1 MQNTLTKNI
10 IYKILHQIILF
21 IFPLILTPYI
31 SRVLGAKSLGIYSFY
46 SSISIYFSYLAML
59 GINIYGN
66 RAIAQVKEND
76 LKVKKVF
83 TNIYVLQFIASIIS
97 ILLYLIFILIS
108 KNKIISIIMI
118 MNILTSLF
126 NINWLYFGQEKFKP
140 VIFTQLIAKT
150 LITILIFVFVKNGNS
165 LVIYSLLKC
174 SSDLI
179 FNIIL
184 FVFSI
189 KYIKLNN
196 ISKTNIKNNLKPCL
210 LLFIPAI
217 ATTIYQQTDKV
228 MIGIL
233 VNKTEVG
240 YYECASKLITITLG
254 LVSAVLTVI
263 SPKMSNLIS
272 RKKDDDSKK
281 LFNNSINYI
290 LCLATA
296 ISFGIISISKEFV
309 PLFFGSSYKSS
320 INLTIGLAVSLL
332 FVSFSNSLKLLYLIP
347 EEKDKIYTN
356 SVIYGTILNII
367 LNYVLI
373 NKYNAMGAVISTVIT
388 ELFVLIYQILKI
400 KNDLNLHNIIKNLII
415 YIIFGIIMYSIVS
428 LVATIDISLIYKT
441 IIEILTGI
449 IIYVTLCLIYFIKTK
464 NKI

>member
-1 MQNTLTKNI
+1 MYKTLTKNI
-10 IYKILHQIILF
+10 TYKILHQIILF

-31 SRVLGAKSLGIYSFY
+31 SRVLGVKSLGIYSFY
-46 SSISIYFSYLAML
+46 YSISIYFSYLAML

-76 LKVKKVF
+76 KTLKKVF

-97 ILLYLIFILIS
+97 LLLYLIFILIS

-126 NINWLYFGQEKFKP
+126 NINWFYFGQEKFKP
-140 VIFTQLIAKT
+140 VIFTQLIIKT
-150 LITILIFVFVKNGNS
+150 LITILIFVFVKNENS
-165 LVIYSLLKC
+165 LILYSLLKC

-184 FVFSI
+184 FIFSI
-189 KYIKLNN
+189 KYIKFNN
-196 ISKTNIKNNLKPCL
+196 ISKTSVKNNLKPCL
-210 LLFIPAI
+210 LLFIPAL

-347 EEKDKIYTN
+347 KEKDKIYTN

-367 LNYVLI
+367 LNYILI
-373 NKYNAMGAVISTVIT
+373 SKYNAMGAVISTVIT

-428 LVATIDISLIYKT
+428 LVATINMSLIYKT
-441 IIEILTGI
+441 IVEILTGI
-449 IIYVTLCLIYFIKTK
+449 IVYVTLCLIYFTKTK

>member
-1 MQNTLTKNI
+1 MYKTLTKNI
-10 IYKILHQIILF
+10 TYKILHQIILF

-31 SRVLGAKSLGIYSFY
+31 SRVLGVKSLGIYAFY
-46 SSISIYFSYLAML
+46 YSISIYFSYLAML

-76 LKVKKVF
+76 KTLKKVF

-97 ILLYLIFILIS
+97 LLLYLIFILIS

-126 NINWLYFGQEKFKP
+126 NINWFYFGQEKFKP
-140 VIFTQLIAKT
+140 VIFTQLIIKT
-150 LITILIFVFVKNGNS
+150 LITTLIFVFVKNENS
-165 LVIYSLLKC
+165 LIIYSLLKC

-184 FVFSI
+184 FIFSI
-189 KYIKLNN
+189 KYIKFNN
-196 ISKTNIKNNLKPCL
+196 ISKTSVKNNLKPCL
-210 LLFIPAI
+210 LLFIPAL

-281 LFNNSINYI
+281 LFNNSINCI

-296 ISFGIISISKEFV
+296 ISFGVISISKEFV

-347 EEKDKIYTN
+347 KEKDKIYTN

-367 LNYVLI
+367 LNYI
-373 NKYNAMGAVISTVIT
+373 FISKYNAMGAVISTVIT

-428 LVATIDISLIYKT
+428 LVATINMSLIYKT
-441 IIEILTGI
+441 IVEILTGI
-449 IIYVTLCLIYFIKTK
+449 IVYVTLCLIYFTKTK

>member
-1 MQNTLTKNI
+1 MYKTLTKNI
-10 IYKILHQIILF
+10 TYKILHQIILF

-31 SRVLGAKSLGIYSFY
+31 SRVLGVKSLGIYSFY
-46 SSISIYFSYLAML
+46 YSISIYFSYLAML

-76 LKVKKVF
+76 KTLKKVF

-97 ILLYLIFILIS
+97 LLLYLIFILIS

-126 NINWLYFGQEKFKP
+126 NINWFYFGQEKFKP
-140 VIFTQLIAKT
+140 VIFTQLIIKT
-150 LITILIFVFVKNGNS
+150 LITILIFVFVKNENS
-165 LVIYSLLKC
+165 LILYSLLKC

-184 FVFSI
+184 FIFSI
-189 KYIKLNN
+189 KYIKFNN
-196 ISKTNIKNNLKPCL
+196 ISKTSVKNNLKPCL
-210 LLFIPAI
+210 LLFIPAL

-347 EEKDKIYTN
+347 KEKDKIYTN

-367 LNYVLI
+367 LNYILI
-373 NKYNAMGAVISTVIT
+373 SKYNAMGAVISTVLT

-400 KNDLNLHNIIKNLII
+400 KNNLNLHNIIKNLII

-428 LVATIDISLIYKT
+428 LVATINMSLIYKT
-441 IIEILTGI
+441 IVEILTGI
-449 IIYVTLCLIYFIKTK
+449 IVYVTLCLIYFTKTK

>member
-1 MQNTLTKNI
+1 MYKTLTKNI
-10 IYKILHQIILF
+10 TYKILHQIILF

-31 SRVLGAKSLGIYSFY
+31 SRVLGVKSLGIYAFY
-46 SSISIYFSYLAML
+46 YSISIYFSYLAML

-76 LKVKKVF
+76 KTLKKVF

-97 ILLYLIFILIS
+97 LLLYLIFILIS

-126 NINWLYFGQEKFKP
+126 NINWFYFGQEKFKP
-140 VIFTQLIAKT
+140 VIFTQLIIKT
-150 LITILIFVFVKNGNS
+150 LITILIFVFVKNENS
-165 LVIYSLLKC
+165 LIIYSLLKC

-184 FVFSI
+184 FIFSI
-189 KYIKLNN
+189 KYIKFNN
-196 ISKTNIKNNLKPCL
+196 ISKTSVKNNLKPCL
-210 LLFIPAI
+210 LLFIPAL

-309 PLFFGSSYKSS
+309 PLFFGNSYKSS

-347 EEKDKIYTN
+347 KEKDKIYTN

-367 LNYVLI
+367 LNYI
-373 NKYNAMGAVISTVIT
+373 FISKYNAMGAVISTVFT

-400 KNDLNLHNIIKNLII
+400 KNNLNLHNIIKNLII

-428 LVATIDISLIYKT
+428 LVATINMSLIYKT
-441 IIEILTGI
+441 IVEILTGI
-449 IIYVTLCLIYFIKTK
+449 IVYVTLFLIYFTKTK

>member
-1 MQNTLTKNI
+1 MYKTLTKNI
-10 IYKILHQIILF
+10 TYKILHQIILF

-31 SRVLGAKSLGIYSFY
+31 SRVLGVKSLGIYSFY
-46 SSISIYFSYLAML
+46 YSISIYFSYLAML

-76 LKVKKVF
+76 KTLKKVF

-97 ILLYLIFILIS
+97 LLLYLIFILIS

-126 NINWLYFGQEKFKP
+126 NINWFYFGQEKFKP
-140 VIFTQLIAKT
+140 VIFTQLIIKT
-150 LITILIFVFVKNGNS
+150 LITILIFVFVKNENS
-165 LVIYSLLKC
+165 LILYSLLKC

-184 FVFSI
+184 FIFSI
-189 KYIKLNN
+189 KYIKFNN
-196 ISKTNIKNNLKPCL
+196 ISKTSVKNNLKPCL
-210 LLFIPAI
+210 LLFIPAL

-296 ISFGIISISKEFV
+296 ISFGVISISKEFV

-320 INLTIGLAVSLL
+320 INLTIGLTVSLL

-347 EEKDKIYTN
+347 KEKDKIYTN
-356 SVIYGTILNII
+356 SIIYGTILNIT
-367 LNYVLI
+367 LNYI
-373 NKYNAMGAVISTVIT
+373 FISKYNAMGAVISTVIT

-400 KNDLNLHNIIKNLII
+400 KNDLNLHNIIKNLIM

-428 LVATIDISLIYKT
+428 LVATINISLIYKT
-441 IIEILTGI
+441 IVEILTGI
-449 IIYVTLCLIYFIKTK
+449 IVYVTLCLIYFTK
-464 NKI
+464 NKNKI

>member
-1 MQNTLTKNI
+1 MYKTLTKNI
-10 IYKILHQIILF
+10 TYKILHQIILF

-31 SRVLGAKSLGIYSFY
+31 SRVLGVKSLGIYAFY
-46 SSISIYFSYLAML
+46 YSISIYFSYLAML

-76 LKVKKVF
+76 KTLKKVF

-97 ILLYLIFILIS
+97 LLLYLIFILIS

-126 NINWLYFGQEKFKP
+126 NINWFYFGQEKFKP
-140 VIFTQLIAKT
+140 VIFTQLIIKT
-150 LITILIFVFVKNGNS
+150 LITILIFVFVKNENS
-165 LVIYSLLKC
+165 LIIYSILKC

-184 FVFSI
+184 FIFSI
-189 KYIKLNN
+189 KYIKFNN
-196 ISKTNIKNNLKPCL
+196 ISKTSVKNNLKPCL
-210 LLFIPAI
+210 LLFIPAL

-309 PLFFGSSYKSS
+309 PLFFGNSYKSS

-347 EEKDKIYTN
+347 KEKDKIYTN
-356 SVIYGTILNII
+356 SVIYGTILNIT
-367 LNYVLI
+367 LNYI
-373 NKYNAMGAVISTVIT
+373 FISKYNAMGAVISTVFT

-428 LVATIDISLIYKT
+428 LVATINMSLIYKT
-441 IIEILTGI
+441 IVEILTGI
-449 IIYVTLCLIYFIKTK
+449 IVYVTLCLIYFTKTK

>member
-1 MQNTLTKNI
+1 MYKTLTKNI
-10 IYKILHQIILF
+10 TYKILHQIILF

-31 SRVLGAKSLGIYSFY
+31 SRVLGVKSLGIYSFY
-46 SSISIYFSYLAML
+46 YSISIYFSYLAML

-76 LKVKKVF
+76 KTLKKVF

-97 ILLYLIFILIS
+97 LILYLIFILIS

-126 NINWLYFGQEKFKP
+126 NINWFYFGQEKFKP
-140 VIFTQLIAKT
+140 VIFTQLIIKT
-150 LITILIFVFVKNGNS
+150 LITILIFVFVKNENS
-165 LVIYSLLKC
+165 LIIYSLLKC

-184 FVFSI
+184 FIFSI
-189 KYIKLNN
+189 KYIKFNN
-196 ISKTNIKNNLKPCL
+196 ISKTSVKNNLKPCL
-210 LLFIPAI
+210 LLFIPAL

-296 ISFGIISISKEFV
+296 ISFGIIGISKEFV

-347 EEKDKIYTN
+347 KEKDKIYTN

-367 LNYVLI
+367 SNYILI

-415 YIIFGIIMYSIVS
+415 YIVFGVIMYSIVS
-428 LVATIDISLIYKT
+428 LVATINMSLIHKT
-441 IIEILTGI
+441 IVEILTGI
-449 IIYVTLCLIYFIKTK
+449 IVYVTLCLIYFTKTK

>member
-1 MQNTLTKNI
+1 MYKTLTKNI
-10 IYKILHQIILF
+10 TYKILHQIILF

-31 SRVLGAKSLGIYSFY
+31 SRVLGVKSLGIYSFY
-46 SSISIYFSYLAML
+46 YSISIYFSYLAML

-76 LKVKKVF
+76 KTLKKVF

-97 ILLYLIFILIS
+97 LLLYLIFILIS

-126 NINWLYFGQEKFKP
+126 NINWFYFGQEKFKP
-140 VIFTQLIAKT
+140 VIFTQLIIKT
-150 LITILIFVFVKNGNS
+150 LITILIFVFVKNENS
-165 LVIYSLLKC
+165 LIIYSILKC

-184 FVFSI
+184 FIFSI
-189 KYIKLNN
+189 KYIKFNN
-196 ISKTNIKNNLKPCL
+196 ISKTSVKNNLKPCL
-210 LLFIPAI
+210 LLFIPAL

-347 EEKDKIYTN
+347 KEKDKIYTN

-367 LNYVLI
+367 LNYILI
-373 NKYNAMGAVISTVIT
+373 SKYNAMGAVISTVFT

-428 LVATIDISLIYKT
+428 LVATINMSLIHKT
-441 IIEILTGI
+441 IVEIFTGI
-449 IIYVTLCLIYFIKTK
+449 IVYVTLCLIYFTKTK

>member
-10 IYKILHQIILF
+10 TYKILHQIILF

-31 SRVLGAKSLGIYSFY
+31 SRVLGVKSLGIYSFY
-46 SSISIYFSYLAML
+46 YSISIYFSYLAML

-76 LKVKKVF
+76 KTLKKVF

-97 ILLYLIFILIS
+97 ILLYLIFILVS

-118 MNILTSLF
+118 MNILASLF

-140 VIFTQLIAKT
+140 VIFTQLIIKT
-150 LITILIFVFVKNGNS
+150 LITILIFVLVKNENS
-165 LVIYSLLKC
+165 LIIYSILKC

-184 FVFSI
+184 FIFSI
-189 KYIKLNN
+189 KYIKFNN
-196 ISKTNIKNNLKPCL
+196 ISKSSVKNNLKPCL
-210 LLFIPAI
+210 LLFIPAL

-347 EEKDKIYTN
+347 KEKDKIYTN

-367 LNYVLI
+367 LNYILI
-373 NKYNAMGAVISTVIT
+373 SKYNAMGAVISTVLT

-428 LVATIDISLIYKT
+428 LVATINMSLIYKT
-441 IIEILTGI
+441 IVEILTGI
-449 IIYVTLCLIYFIKTK
+449 IVYVTLCLICFTK
-464 NKI
+464 NKNKI

>member
-1 MQNTLTKNI
+1 MHNTLTKNI

-31 SRVLGAKSLGIYSFY
+31 SRVLGAKSLGVYSFY
-46 SSISIYFSYLAML
+46 YSISIYFSYLAML

-66 RAIAQVKEND
+66 RAIAQVKENV

-140 VIFTQLIAKT
+140 VIFTQLIIKT
-150 LITILIFVFVKNGNS
+150 LITILIFIFVKNENS
-165 LVIYSLLKC
+165 LIIYSILKC

-196 ISKTNIKNNLKPCL
+196 ISKTSIKNNLKPCL

-281 LFNNSINYI
+281 IFNNSINYI

-347 EEKDKIYTN
+347 KEKDKIYTN
-356 SVIYGTILNII
+356 SVICGTILNIL
-367 LNYVLI
+367 LNYILI
-373 NKYNAMGAVISTVIT
+373 SKYNAMGAVISTVIT

-400 KNDLNLHNIIKNLII
+400 KNNLNLHNIIKNLII

-428 LVATIDISLIYKT
+428 LVATINISLIYKT
-441 IIEILTGI
+441 ILEILTGI

>member
-1 MQNTLTKNI
+1 MYKTLTKNI
-10 IYKILHQIILF
+10 TYKILHQIILF

-31 SRVLGAKSLGIYSFY
+31 SRVLGVKSLGIYAFY
-46 SSISIYFSYLAML
+46 YSISIYFSYLAML

-76 LKVKKVF
+76 KTLKKVF

-97 ILLYLIFILIS
+97 LLLYLIFILIS

-126 NINWLYFGQEKFKP
+126 NINWFYFGQEKFKP
-140 VIFTQLIAKT
+140 VIFTQLIIKT
-150 LITILIFVFVKNGNS
+150 LITILIFVFVKNENS
-165 LVIYSLLKC
+165 LIIYSLLKC

-184 FVFSI
+184 FIFSI
-189 KYIKLNN
+189 KYIKFNN
-196 ISKTNIKNNLKPCL
+196 ISKTSVKNNLKPCL
-210 LLFIPAI
+210 LLFIPAL

-309 PLFFGSSYKSS
+309 PLFFGNSYKSS

-347 EEKDKIYTN
+347 KEKDKIYTN

-367 LNYVLI
+367 LNYILI
-373 NKYNAMGAVISTVIT
+373 SKYNAMGAVISTVLT

-400 KNDLNLHNIIKNLII
+400 KNNLNLHNIIKNLII

-428 LVATIDISLIYKT
+428 LVATINMSLIYKT
-441 IIEILTGI
+441 IVEILTGI
-449 IIYVTLCLIYFIKTK
+449 IVYVTLFLIYFTKTK

>member
-1 MQNTLTKNI
+1 MYKTLTKNI
-10 IYKILHQIILF
+10 TYKILHQIILF

-31 SRVLGAKSLGIYSFY
+31 SRVLGVKSLGIYSFY
-46 SSISIYFSYLAML
+46 YSISIYFSYLATL

-76 LKVKKVF
+76 KTLKKVF

-97 ILLYLIFILIS
+97 LLLYLIFILIS

-126 NINWLYFGQEKFKP
+126 NINWFYFGQEKFKS
-140 VIFTQLIAKT
+140 VIFTQLIIKT
-150 LITILIFVFVKNGNS
+150 LITILIFVFVKNENS
-165 LVIYSLLKC
+165 LIIYSILKC

-184 FVFSI
+184 FIFSI
-189 KYIKLNN
+189 KYIKFNN
-196 ISKTNIKNNLKPCL
+196 ISKTSVKNNLKPCL
-210 LLFIPAI
+210 LLFIPAL

-263 SPKMSNLIS
+263 SPKMSDLTS

-320 INLTIGLAVSLL
+320 INLTINLAVSLL

-347 EEKDKIYTN
+347 KEKDKIYTN

-367 LNYVLI
+367 LNYILI
-373 NKYNAMGAVISTVIT
+373 SKYNAMGAVISTVLT

-400 KNDLNLHNIIKNLII
+400 KNNLNLHNIIKNLII

-428 LVATIDISLIYKT
+428 LVATINMSLIYKT
-441 IIEILTGI
+441 IVEILTGI
-449 IIYVTLCLIYFIKTK
+449 IVYVTLCLIYFTKTK

>member
-1 MQNTLTKNI
+1 MYKTLTKNI
-10 IYKILHQIILF
+10 TYKILHQIILF

-31 SRVLGAKSLGIYSFY
+31 SRVLGVKSLGIYAFY
-46 SSISIYFSYLAML
+46 YSISIYFSYLAML

-76 LKVKKVF
+76 KTLKKVF

-97 ILLYLIFILIS
+97 LLLYLIFILIS

-126 NINWLYFGQEKFKP
+126 NINWFYFGQEKFKS
-140 VIFTQLIAKT
+140 VIFTQLIIKT
-150 LITILIFVFVKNGNS
+150 LITILIFVFVKNENS
-165 LVIYSLLKC
+165 LIIYSILKC

-184 FVFSI
+184 FIFSI
-189 KYIKLNN
+189 KYIKFNN
-196 ISKTNIKNNLKPCL
+196 ISKTSVKNNLKPCL
-210 LLFIPAI
+210 LLFIPAL

-263 SPKMSNLIS
+263 SPKMSNLTS

-347 EEKDKIYTN
+347 KEKDKIYTN

-367 LNYVLI
+367 LNYI
-373 NKYNAMGAVISTVIT
+373 FISKYNAMGAVISTVIT

-428 LVATIDISLIYKT
+428 LVATINMSLIYKT
-441 IIEILTGI
+441 IVEILTGI
-449 IIYVTLCLIYFIKTK
+449 IVYVTLCLIYFTKTK

>member
-1 MQNTLTKNI
+1 MYKTLTKNI

-31 SRVLGAKSLGIYSFY
+31 SRVLGVKSLGIYSFY
-46 SSISIYFSYLAML
+46 YSISIYFSYLAML

-76 LKVKKVF
+76 KTLKKVF

-118 MNILTSLF
+118 MNILASLF

-140 VIFTQLIAKT
+140 VIFTQLIIKT
-150 LITILIFVFVKNGNS
+150 LITILIFVFVKNENS
-165 LVIYSLLKC
+165 LIIYSILKC

-179 FNIIL
+179 FNTIL
-184 FVFSI
+184 FIFSI
-189 KYIKLNN
+189 KYIKFNKV
-196 ISKTNIKNNLKPCL
+196 SKLSVKNNLKPCL
-210 LLFIPAI
+210 LLFIPAL

-272 RKKDDDSKK
+272 RKKVDDSKK
-281 LFNNSINYI
+281 LFNKSINYI
-290 LCLATA
+290 VCLATA

-347 EEKDKIYTN
+347 KEKDKIYTN

-367 LNYVLI
+367 LNYILI
-373 NKYNAMGAVISTVIT
+373 SKYNAMGAVISTVIT

-428 LVATIDISLIYKT
+428 LVATINMSLIYKT
-441 IIEILTGI
+441 IVEILTGI
-449 IIYVTLCLIYFIKTK
+449 IVYVTLCLIYFTKTK

>member
-1 MQNTLTKNI
+1 MYKTLTKNI
-10 IYKILHQIILF
+10 TYKILHQIILF

-31 SRVLGAKSLGIYSFY
+31 SRVLGVKSLGIYSFY
-46 SSISIYFSYLAML
+46 YSISIYFSYLAML

-76 LKVKKVF
+76 KTLKKVF

-97 ILLYLIFILIS
+97 LILYLIFILIS

-118 MNILTSLF
+118 MNTLTSLF
-126 NINWLYFGQEKFKP
+126 NINWFYFGQEKFKP
-140 VIFTQLIAKT
+140 VIFTQLIIKT
-150 LITILIFVFVKNGNS
+150 LITILIFVFVKNENS
-165 LVIYSLLKC
+165 LIIYSILKC

-184 FVFSI
+184 FIFSI
-189 KYIKLNN
+189 KYIKFNN
-196 ISKTNIKNNLKPCL
+196 ISKTSVKNNLKPCL
-210 LLFIPAI
+210 LLFIPAL

-347 EEKDKIYTN
+347 KEKDKIYTN

-367 LNYVLI
+367 SNYILI

-388 ELFVLIYQILKI
+388 ELFVLIYQIIKI

-415 YIIFGIIMYSIVS
+415 YIVFGIIMYSIVS
-428 LVATIDISLIYKT
+428 LVATINMSLIHKT
-441 IIEILTGI
+441 IVEILTGI
-449 IIYVTLCLIYFIKTK
+449 IVYVTLCLIYFTKTK

>member
-1 MQNTLTKNI
+1 MYKTLTKNI
-10 IYKILHQIILF
+10 TYKILHQIILF
-21 IFPLILTPYI
+21 IFPLILTPHI
-31 SRVLGAKSLGIYSFY
+31 SRVLGVKSLGIYSFY
-46 SSISIYFSYLAML
+46 YSISIYFSYLAML

-76 LKVKKVF
+76 KTLKKVF

-97 ILLYLIFILIS
+97 LILYLIFILIS

-126 NINWLYFGQEKFKP
+126 NINWFYFGQEKFKP
-140 VIFTQLIAKT
+140 VIFTQLIIKT
-150 LITILIFVFVKNGNS
+150 LITILIFVFVKNENS
-165 LVIYSLLKC
+165 LIIYSILKC

-184 FVFSI
+184 FIFSI
-189 KYIKLNN
+189 KYIKFNN
-196 ISKTNIKNNLKPCL
+196 ISKTSVKNNLKPCL
-210 LLFIPAI
+210 LLFIPAL

-347 EEKDKIYTN
+347 KEKDKIYTN

-367 LNYVLI
+367 SNYILI

-428 LVATIDISLIYKT
+428 LVATINMSLIHKT
-441 IIEILTGI
+441 IVEILTGI
-449 IIYVTLCLIYFIKTK
+449 IVYVTLCLIYFTKTK

>member
-1 MQNTLTKNI
+1 MYKTLTKNI
-10 IYKILHQIILF
+10 TYKILHQIILF

-46 SSISIYFSYLAML
+46 YSISIYFSYLAML

-76 LKVKKVF
+76 KTLKKVF

-118 MNILTSLF
+118 MNILASLF

-140 VIFTQLIAKT
+140 VIFTQLIIKT
-150 LITILIFVFVKNGNS
+150 LITILIFVFVKNENS
-165 LVIYSLLKC
+165 LIIYSILKC

-179 FNIIL
+179 FNTIL
-184 FVFSI
+184 FIFSI
-189 KYIKLNN
+189 KYIKFNKV
-196 ISKTNIKNNLKPCL
+196 SKSSVKNNLKPCL
-210 LLFIPAI
+210 LLFIPAL

-347 EEKDKIYTN
+347 KEKDKIYTN

-367 LNYVLI
+367 LNYILI
-373 NKYNAMGAVISTVIT
+373 SKYNAMGAVISTVIT

-400 KNDLNLHNIIKNLII
+400 KNDLNLYNIIKNLII

-428 LVATIDISLIYKT
+428 LVATINMSLIYKT
-441 IIEILTGI
+441 IVEILTGI
-449 IIYVTLCLIYFIKTK
+449 IVYVTLCLIYFTKTK

>member
-1 MQNTLTKNI
+1 MYKTLTKNI
-10 IYKILHQIILF
+10 TYKILHQIILF

-31 SRVLGAKSLGIYSFY
+31 SRVLGVKSLGIYSFY
-46 SSISIYFSYLAML
+46 YSISIYFSYLAML

-76 LKVKKVF
+76 KTLKKVF

-97 ILLYLIFILIS
+97 LLLYLIFILIS

-126 NINWLYFGQEKFKP
+126 NINWFYFGQEKFKS
-140 VIFTQLIAKT
+140 VIFTQLIIKT
-150 LITILIFVFVKNGNS
+150 LITILIFVFVKNENS
-165 LVIYSLLKC
+165 LIIYSILKC

-184 FVFSI
+184 FIFSI
-189 KYIKLNN
+189 KYIKFNN
-196 ISKTNIKNNLKPCL
+196 ISKTSVKNNLKPCL
-210 LLFIPAI
+210 LLFIPAL

-263 SPKMSNLIS
+263 SPKMSDLTS

-320 INLTIGLAVSLL
+320 INLTINLAVSLL

-347 EEKDKIYTN
+347 KEKDKIYTN

-367 LNYVLI
+367 LNYILI
-373 NKYNAMGAVISTVIT
+373 SKYNAMGAVISTVLT

-400 KNDLNLHNIIKNLII
+400 KNNLNLHNIIKNLII

-428 LVATIDISLIYKT
+428 LVATINMSLIYKT
-441 IIEILTGI
+441 IVEILTGI
-449 IIYVTLCLIYFIKTK
+449 IVYVTLCLIYFTK
-464 NKI
+464 NKNKI

>member
-1 MQNTLTKNI
+1 
-10 IYKILHQIILF
+10 
-21 IFPLILTPYI
+21 
-31 SRVLGAKSLGIYSFY
+31 
-46 SSISIYFSYLAML
+46 
-59 GINIYGN
+59 
-66 RAIAQVKEND
+66 
-76 LKVKKVF
+76 
-83 TNIYVLQFIASIIS
+83 
-97 ILLYLIFILIS
+97 
-108 KNKIISIIMI
+108 
-118 MNILTSLF
+118 
-126 NINWLYFGQEKFKP
+126 
-140 VIFTQLIAKT
+140 
-150 LITILIFVFVKNGNS
+150 
-165 LVIYSLLKC
+165 
-174 SSDLI
+174 
-179 FNIIL
+179 
-184 FVFSI
+184 
-189 KYIKLNN
+189 
-196 ISKTNIKNNLKPCL
+196 
-210 LLFIPAI
+210 
-217 ATTIYQQTDKV
+217 

-296 ISFGIISISKEFV
+296 ISFGIIGISKEFV

-347 EEKDKIYTN
+347 KEKDKIYTN

-367 LNYVLI
+367 SNYILI

-415 YIIFGIIMYSIVS
+415 YIVFGIIMYSIVS
-428 LVATIDISLIYKT
+428 LVATINMSLIHKT
-441 IIEILTGI
+441 IVEILTGI
-449 IIYVTLCLIYFIKTK
+449 IVYVTLCLIYFTTTK

>member
-1 MQNTLTKNI
+1 MYKTLTKNI
-10 IYKILHQIILF
+10 TYKILHQIILF

-31 SRVLGAKSLGIYSFY
+31 SRVLGVKSLGIYSFY
-46 SSISIYFSYLAML
+46 YSISIYFSYLAML

-76 LKVKKVF
+76 KTLKKVF

-97 ILLYLIFILIS
+97 LILYLIFILIS

-118 MNILTSLF
+118 MNTLTSLF
-126 NINWLYFGQEKFKP
+126 NINWFYFGQEKFKP
-140 VIFTQLIAKT
+140 VIFTQLIIKT
-150 LITILIFVFVKNGNS
+150 LITILIFVFVKNENS
-165 LVIYSLLKC
+165 LIIYSILKC

-184 FVFSI
+184 FIFSI
-189 KYIKLNN
+189 KYIKFNN
-196 ISKTNIKNNLKPCL
+196 ISKTSVKNNLKPCL
-210 LLFIPAI
+210 LLFIPAL

-296 ISFGIISISKEFV
+296 ISFGIIGISKEFV

-347 EEKDKIYTN
+347 KEKDKIYTN

-367 LNYVLI
+367 SNYILI

-388 ELFVLIYQILKI
+388 ELFVLIYQIIKI

-415 YIIFGIIMYSIVS
+415 YIVFGIIMYSIVS
-428 LVATIDISLIYKT
+428 LVATINMSLIHKT
-441 IIEILTGI
+441 IVEILTGI
-449 IIYVTLCLIYFIKTK
+449 IVYVTLCLIYFTKTK

>member
-1 MQNTLTKNI
+1 MYKTLTKNI
-10 IYKILHQIILF
+10 TYKILHQIILF

-31 SRVLGAKSLGIYSFY
+31 SRVLGVKSLGIYSFY
-46 SSISIYFSYLAML
+46 YSISIYFSYLATL

-76 LKVKKVF
+76 KTLKKVF

-97 ILLYLIFILIS
+97 LLLYLIFILIS

-126 NINWLYFGQEKFKP
+126 NINWFYFGQEKFKS
-140 VIFTQLIAKT
+140 VIFTQLIIKT
-150 LITILIFVFVKNGNS
+150 LITILIFVFVKNENS
-165 LVIYSLLKC
+165 LIIYSILKC

-184 FVFSI
+184 FIFSI
-189 KYIKLNN
+189 KYIKFNN
-196 ISKTNIKNNLKPCL
+196 ISKTSVKNNLKPCL
-210 LLFIPAI
+210 LLFIPAL

-263 SPKMSNLIS
+263 SPKMSDLTS

-320 INLTIGLAVSLL
+320 INLTINLAVSLL

-347 EEKDKIYTN
+347 KEKDKIYTN

-367 LNYVLI
+367 LNYI
-373 NKYNAMGAVISTVIT
+373 FISKYNAMGAVISTVIT
-388 ELFVLIYQILKI
+388 ELFVLIYQIIKI
-400 KNDLNLHNIIKNLII
+400 KKDLNLHNIIKNLII

-428 LVATIDISLIYKT
+428 LVATINMSLIYKT
-441 IIEILTGI
+441 IVEILTGI
-449 IIYVTLCLIYFIKTK
+449 IVYVTLCLIYFTK
-464 NKI
+464 NKNKI

>member
-1 MQNTLTKNI
+1 MYKTLTKNI
-10 IYKILHQIILF
+10 TYKILHQIILF

-46 SSISIYFSYLAML
+46 YSISIYFSYLAML

-76 LKVKKVF
+76 KTLKKVF

-97 ILLYLIFILIS
+97 LILYLIFILIS

-126 NINWLYFGQEKFKP
+126 NINWFYFGQEKFKP
-140 VIFTQLIAKT
+140 VIFTQLIIKT
-150 LITILIFVFVKNGNS
+150 LITILIFVFVKNENS
-165 LVIYSLLKC
+165 LIIYSLLKC

-184 FVFSI
+184 FIFSI
-189 KYIKLNN
+189 KYIKFNN
-196 ISKTNIKNNLKPCL
+196 ISKTSVKNNLKPCL
-210 LLFIPAI
+210 LLFIPAL

-296 ISFGIISISKEFV
+296 ISFGIIGISKEFV

-347 EEKDKIYTN
+347 KEKDKIYTN

-367 LNYVLI
+367 SNYILI

-415 YIIFGIIMYSIVS
+415 YIVFGIIMYSIVS
-428 LVATIDISLIYKT
+428 LVATINMSLIHKT
-441 IIEILTGI
+441 IVEILTGI
-449 IIYVTLCLIYFIKTK
+449 IVYVTLCLIYFTKTK

>member
-1 MQNTLTKNI
+1 MYKTLTKNI
-10 IYKILHQIILF
+10 TYKILHQIILF

-31 SRVLGAKSLGIYSFY
+31 SRVLGVKSLGIYSFY
-46 SSISIYFSYLAML
+46 YSISIYFSYLAML

-76 LKVKKVF
+76 KTLKKVF

-97 ILLYLIFILIS
+97 LLLYLIFILIS

-126 NINWLYFGQEKFKP
+126 NINWVYFGQEKFKP
-140 VIFTQLIAKT
+140 VIFTQLIIKT
-150 LITILIFVFVKNGNS
+150 LITILIFVFVKNENS
-165 LVIYSLLKC
+165 LIIYSILKC

-184 FVFSI
+184 FIFSI
-189 KYIKLNN
+189 KYIKFNN
-196 ISKTNIKNNLKPCL
+196 ISKTSVKNNLKPCL
-210 LLFIPAI
+210 LLFIPAL

-281 LFNNSINYI
+281 LFNNSINCI

-296 ISFGIISISKEFV
+296 ISFGVISISKEFV

-347 EEKDKIYTN
+347 KEKDKIYTN

-367 LNYVLI
+367 LNYI
-373 NKYNAMGAVISTVIT
+373 FISKYNAMGAVISTVFT

-428 LVATIDISLIYKT
+428 LVATINISLIYKT
-441 IIEILTGI
+441 IVEILTGI
-449 IIYVTLCLIYFIKTK
+449 IVYVTLCLIYFTKTK

>member
-1 MQNTLTKNI
+1 MYKTLTKNI
-10 IYKILHQIILF
+10 TYKILHQIILF

-46 SSISIYFSYLAML
+46 YSISIYFSYLAML

-76 LKVKKVF
+76 KTLKKVF

-97 ILLYLIFILIS
+97 LILYLIFILIS

-126 NINWLYFGQEKFKP
+126 NINWFYFGQEKFKP
-140 VIFTQLIAKT
+140 VIFTQLIIKT
-150 LITILIFVFVKNGNS
+150 LITILIFVFVKNENS
-165 LVIYSLLKC
+165 LIIYSLLKC
-174 SSDLI
+174 SSELI

-184 FVFSI
+184 FIFSI
-189 KYIKLNN
+189 KYIKFNN
-196 ISKTNIKNNLKPCL
+196 ISKTSVKNNLKPCL
-210 LLFIPAI
+210 LLFIPAL

-296 ISFGIISISKEFV
+296 ISFGIIGISKEFV

-347 EEKDKIYTN
+347 KEKDKIYTN

-367 LNYVLI
+367 SNYILI

-388 ELFVLIYQILKI
+388 ELFVLIYQIIKI

-415 YIIFGIIMYSIVS
+415 YIVFGIIMYSIVS
-428 LVATIDISLIYKT
+428 
-441 IIEILTGI
+441 
-449 IIYVTLCLIYFIKTK
+449 
-464 NKI
+464 

>member
-1 MQNTLTKNI
+1 MYKTLTKNI
-10 IYKILHQIILF
+10 TYKILHQIILF

-46 SSISIYFSYLAML
+46 YSISIYFSYLAIL

-76 LKVKKVF
+76 KTLKKVF

-97 ILLYLIFILIS
+97 LLLYLIFILIS

-126 NINWLYFGQEKFKP
+126 NINWFYFGQEKFKP
-140 VIFTQLIAKT
+140 VIFTQLIIKT
-150 LITILIFVFVKNGNS
+150 LITILIFVFVKNENS
-165 LVIYSLLKC
+165 LIIYSLLKC

-184 FVFSI
+184 FIFSI
-189 KYIKLNN
+189 KYIKFNN
-196 ISKTNIKNNLKPCL
+196 ISKTSVKNNLKPCL
-210 LLFIPAI
+210 LLFIPAL

-296 ISFGIISISKEFV
+296 ISFGIIGISKEFV

-347 EEKDKIYTN
+347 KEKDKIYTN

-367 LNYVLI
+367 SNYILI

-415 YIIFGIIMYSIVS
+415 YIVFGIIMYSIVS
-428 LVATIDISLIYKT
+428 LVATINMSLIHKT
-441 IIEILTGI
+441 IVEILTGI
-449 IIYVTLCLIYFIKTK
+449 IVYVTLCLIYFTKTK

>member
-1 MQNTLTKNI
+1 MYKTLTKNI
-10 IYKILHQIILF
+10 TYKILHQIILF

-31 SRVLGAKSLGIYSFY
+31 SRVLGVKSLGIYSFY
-46 SSISIYFSYLAML
+46 YSISIYFSYLAML

-76 LKVKKVF
+76 KTLKKVF

-97 ILLYLIFILIS
+97 LILYLIFILIS

-118 MNILTSLF
+118 MNTLTSLF
-126 NINWLYFGQEKFKP
+126 NINWFYFGQEKFKP
-140 VIFTQLIAKT
+140 VIFTQLIIKT
-150 LITILIFVFVKNGNS
+150 LITILIFVFVKNENS
-165 LVIYSLLKC
+165 LIIYSILKC

-184 FVFSI
+184 FIFSI
-189 KYIKLNN
+189 KYIKFNN
-196 ISKTNIKNNLKPCL
+196 ISKTSVKNNLKPCL
-210 LLFIPAI
+210 LLFIPAL

-347 EEKDKIYTN
+347 KEKDKIYTN

-367 LNYVLI
+367 SNYILI

-388 ELFVLIYQILKI
+388 ELFVLIYQIIKI

-428 LVATIDISLIYKT
+428 LVATINMSLIHKT
-441 IIEILTGI
+441 IVEILTGI
-449 IIYVTLCLIYFIKTK
+449 IVYVTLCLIYFTKTK

>member
-1 MQNTLTKNI
+1 MYKTLTKNI
-10 IYKILHQIILF
+10 TYKILHQIVLF

-31 SRVLGAKSLGIYSFY
+31 SRVLGVKSLGIYSFY
-46 SSISIYFSYLAML
+46 YSISIYFSYLAML

-66 RAIAQVKEND
+66 RAIAQVKGND
-76 LKVKKVF
+76 KALKKVF

-97 ILLYLIFILIS
+97 ILLYLIFILVS

-118 MNILTSLF
+118 MNILASLF

-140 VIFTQLIAKT
+140 VIFTQLIIKT
-150 LITILIFVFVKNGNS
+150 LITILIFVLVKNENS
-165 LVIYSLLKC
+165 LIIYSILKC

-184 FVFSI
+184 FIFSI
-189 KYIKLNN
+189 KYIKFNN
-196 ISKTNIKNNLKPCL
+196 ISKTSVKNNLKPCL
-210 LLFIPAI
+210 LLFIPAL

-320 INLTIGLAVSLL
+320 INLAIGLAVSLL

-347 EEKDKIYTN
+347 KEKDKIYTN

-367 LNYVLI
+367 LNYI
-373 NKYNAMGAVISTVIT
+373 FISKYNAMGAVISTVIT

-428 LVATIDISLIYKT
+428 LVATINMSLIYKT
-441 IIEILTGI
+441 IVEILTGI
-449 IIYVTLCLIYFIKTK
+449 IVYVTLCLIYFTKTK

>member
-1 MQNTLTKNI
+1 MYKTLTKNI
-10 IYKILHQIILF
+10 TYKILHQIILF

-31 SRVLGAKSLGIYSFY
+31 SRVLGVKSLGIYSFY
-46 SSISIYFSYLAML
+46 YSISIYFSYLAML

-76 LKVKKVF
+76 KTLKKVF

-97 ILLYLIFILIS
+97 LILYLIFILIS

-126 NINWLYFGQEKFKP
+126 NINWFYFGQEKFKP
-140 VIFTQLIAKT
+140 VIFTQLIIKT
-150 LITILIFVFVKNGNS
+150 LITILIFVFVKNENS
-165 LVIYSLLKC
+165 LIIYSILKC

-184 FVFSI
+184 FIFSI
-189 KYIKLNN
+189 KYIKFNN
-196 ISKTNIKNNLKPCL
+196 ISKTSVKNNLKLCL
-210 LLFIPAI
+210 LLFIPAL

-347 EEKDKIYTN
+347 KEKDKIYIN

-367 LNYVLI
+367 SNYILI

-388 ELFVLIYQILKI
+388 ELFVLIYQIIKI

-428 LVATIDISLIYKT
+428 LVATINMSLIHKT
-441 IIEILTGI
+441 IVEILTGI
-449 IIYVTLCLIYFIKTK
+449 IVYVTLCLVYFTKTK

>member
-1 MQNTLTKNI
+1 MYKTLTKNI
-10 IYKILHQIILF
+10 TYKILHQIILF

-31 SRVLGAKSLGIYSFY
+31 SRVLGVKSLGIYAFY
-46 SSISIYFSYLAML
+46 YSISIYFSYLAML

-76 LKVKKVF
+76 KTLKKVF
-83 TNIYVLQFIASIIS
+83 TNIYVLQFIASLIS
-97 ILLYLIFILIS
+97 LLLYLIFILIS

-126 NINWLYFGQEKFKP
+126 NINWFYFGQEKFKP
-140 VIFTQLIAKT
+140 VIFTQLIIKT
-150 LITILIFVFVKNGNS
+150 LITILIFVFVKNENS
-165 LVIYSLLKC
+165 LIIYSILKC

-184 FVFSI
+184 FIFSI
-189 KYIKLNN
+189 KYIKFNN
-196 ISKTNIKNNLKPCL
+196 ISKTSVKNNLKPCL
-210 LLFIPAI
+210 LLFIPAL

-281 LFNNSINYI
+281 LFNNSINCI

-296 ISFGIISISKEFV
+296 ISFGVISISKEFV

-347 EEKDKIYTN
+347 KEKDKIYTN
-356 SVIYGTILNII
+356 SVIYGTILNIT
-367 LNYVLI
+367 LNYI
-373 NKYNAMGAVISTVIT
+373 FISKYNAMGAVISTVIT
-388 ELFVLIYQILKI
+388 ELFVLIYQIIKI
-400 KNDLNLHNIIKNLII
+400 KKDLNLHNIIKNLII

-428 LVATIDISLIYKT
+428 LVATINMSLIYKT
-441 IIEILTGI
+441 IVEILTGI
-449 IIYVTLCLIYFIKTK
+449 IVYVTLCLIYFTK
-464 NKI
+464 NKNKI

>member
-1 MQNTLTKNI
+1 MYKTLTKNI
-10 IYKILHQIILF
+10 TYKILHQIILF

-31 SRVLGAKSLGIYSFY
+31 SRVLGVKSLGIYAFY
-46 SSISIYFSYLAML
+46 YSISIYFSYLAML

-76 LKVKKVF
+76 KTLKKVF

-97 ILLYLIFILIS
+97 LLLYLIFILIS

-126 NINWLYFGQEKFKP
+126 NINWFYFGQEKFKP
-140 VIFTQLIAKT
+140 VIFTQLIIKT
-150 LITILIFVFVKNGNS
+150 LITILIFVFVKNENS
-165 LVIYSLLKC
+165 LIIYSLLKC

-184 FVFSI
+184 FIFSI
-189 KYIKLNN
+189 KYIKFNN
-196 ISKTNIKNNLKPCL
+196 ISKTSVKNNLKPCL
-210 LLFIPAI
+210 LLFIPAL

-347 EEKDKIYTN
+347 KEKDKIYTN

-367 LNYVLI
+367 LNYI
-373 NKYNAMGAVISTVIT
+373 FISKYNAMGAVISTVIT
-388 ELFVLIYQILKI
+388 ELFVLIYQIIKI
-400 KNDLNLHNIIKNLII
+400 KKDLNLHNIIKNLII

-428 LVATIDISLIYKT
+428 LVATINMSLIYKT
-441 IIEILTGI
+441 IVEILTGI
-449 IIYVTLCLIYFIKTK
+449 IVYVTLCLIYFTKTK